1 MPTITLPDGS
11 QREYDSPVTGEQLA
25 GDIGERLL
33 KASIGIVVDG
43 EIRDLSSTISED
55 ASVSI
60 ITSGS
65 KKEEPT
71 LEALS
76 LIRHS
81 CAHVMAVKKYMCKI
95 KPSLKYLFIHEF
107 Y

>member
-11 QREYDSPVTGEQLA
+11 QREYDSPVSGEQLA

-65 KKEEPT
+65 KKEEPA

-81 CAHVMAVKKYMCKI
+81 CAHVMAEAIEKVI
-95 KPSLKYLFIHEF
+95 PGSQLV
-107 Y
+107 